1 MWPHHS
7 TGGDCISQGFMR
19 HGRRHARRLGVA
31 DARRGLETPNVASR
45 ASRGIRQGGPMFS
58 PEEGW
63 AVKWQMYTAV
73 KATRAKSRTYRYR
86 SQPAP
91 GLKSR
96 RAVRPPVT
104 SPQCTY
110 YRLVYV
116 ACETMI
122 SSLILRLAT

>member
-1 MWPHHS
+1 
-7 TGGDCISQGFMR
+7 
-19 HGRRHARRLGVA
+19 
-31 DARRGLETPNVASR
+31 
-45 ASRGIRQGGPMFS
+45 MFS

-63 AVKWQMYTAV
+63 AVKWQLYAAV
-73 KATRAKSRTYRYR
+73 EAARAKSRIYRYR

-96 RAVRPPVT
+96 RVVGPPVT

-110 YRLVYV
+110 CLVYV